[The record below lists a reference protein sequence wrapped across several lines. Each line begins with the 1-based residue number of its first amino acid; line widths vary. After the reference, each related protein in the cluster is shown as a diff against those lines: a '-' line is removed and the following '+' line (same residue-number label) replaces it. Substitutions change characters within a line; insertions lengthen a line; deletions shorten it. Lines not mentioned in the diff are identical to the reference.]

1 MTDQENKAA
10 KSGFVTIVGL
20 PNAGKSTLLNSLVG
34 QKIAITSKKP
44 QTTRGAI
51 RGILNEPE
59 GQIVFVDTPGVNK
72 PADKLD
78 DYMQSEVENS
88 LKGIDAMLLVI
99 DIRRKGP
106 RADALIER
114 LKSTSVPLILVL
126 NKVDSLSREKV
137 FEAINYYR
145 LKADFADIV
154 PVSAKT
160 GRNTDE
166 LVKVIFSH
174 LPEGPAYYDEE
185 TITDQTERKLVC
197 EIIREKALYSLNE
210 EIPYGLAVVVDRM
223 EYGRRLVKIDATI
236 ICERDSHKKIL
247 IGKGGDMLREIG
259 SNARYEIQKMLG
271 RKVFLKLW
279 VKVSK
284 KWRESDYLLK
294 DYGYDKSARD

>member
-1 MTDQENKAA
+1 MTDQESKAA

>member
-1 MTDQENKAA
+1 MGESTFR
-10 KSGFVTIVGL
+10 SGFVTIVGL
-20 PNAGKSTLLNSLVG
+20 PNAGKSTLLNELVG

-51 RGILNEPE
+51 RGVLNEPQ

-78 DYMQSEVENS
+78 DYMQSEVESS
-88 LKGIDAMLLVI
+88 LKGIDAMLLVV
-99 DIRRKGP
+99 DIRR
-106 RADALIER
+106 RSERTNALIDR
-114 LKSTSVPLILVL
+114 LKESAVPLILVL
-126 NKVDSLSREKV
+126 NKVDSLPAQKV
-137 FEAINYYR
+137 FEAIDFYR
-145 LKADFADIV
+145 TRADFADIV

-166 LVKVIFSH
+166 LVKVIFDH

-185 TITDQTERKLVC
+185 TITDQSERKLVC
-197 EIIREKALYSLNE
+197 EIIREKALYNLNE

-223 EYGRRLVKIDATI
+223 EYGRKLVKIDATI
-236 ICERDSHKKIL
+236 VCERDSHKKIL

-259 SNARYEIQKMLG
+259 SRARYEIEKMIG
-271 RKVFLKLW
+271 KKVYLKLW
-279 VKVSK
+279 VKVSR

-294 DYGYDKSARD
+294 DYGYDKDAH

>member
-197 EIIREKALYSLNE
+197 EIIREK
-210 EIPYGLAVVVDRM
+210 LAVVVDRM